1 MCLQGNIQEALAERE
16 AVLLINEAAAGWLF
30 SFRPPLQPH
39 ALFPICSTRI
49 RFEVSKMVK
58 TYQSSPAVLRG
69 APLLITES
77 KAEFDRIREALNEE
91 IKPRGILEQM
101 YVEDVAYLSWEVS
114 RLRRSKAA
122 IANLTFRGALKDL
135 IRQLLRKPGQSE
147 YELGDQPEELAR
159 NWFSDPTVKKQIRDL
174 LREFD
179 LDESAI
185 EAEAI
190 RRSADDLERIDRL
203 MASAET
209 RRDKALVCVAQYRG
223 DFGALL
229 RDSSNRLIKEEAPV
243 LEHVSG
249 KEQKSAA

>member
-1 MCLQGNIQEALAERE
+1 MA
-16 AVLLINEAAAGWLF
+16 
-30 SFRPPLQPH
+30 
-39 ALFPICSTRI
+39 
-49 RFEVSKMVK
+49 K
-58 TYQSSPAVLRG
+58 TYQSSSAVLRG

-77 KAEFDRIREALNEE
+77 KAEFDRIRDALNEE

-101 YVEDVAYLSWEVS
+101 YVEDIACLSWEVL

-122 IANLTFRGALKDL
+122 IVNLAFRAALKEL
-135 IRQLLRKPGQSE
+135 TTQLMRKPGQPTFL
-147 YELGDQPEELAR
+147 LGDQPEELAR
-159 NWFSDPTVKKQIRDL
+159 DWFSDPNVKKQIGDL

-190 RRSADDLERIDRL
+190 RRSTDDLERIDRL

-229 RDSSNRLIKEEAPV
+229 RDSSNRLITKEAPG
-243 LEHVSG
+243 LEHVSS

>member
-1 MCLQGNIQEALAERE
+1 
-16 AVLLINEAAAGWLF
+16 
-30 SFRPPLQPH
+30 
-39 ALFPICSTRI
+39 
-49 RFEVSKMVK
+49 MVK
-58 TYQSSPAVLRG
+58 SYQSSPAVLRG
-69 APLLITES
+69 PPLLITES

-91 IKPRGILEQM
+91 IKPRGILEQT

-114 RLRRSKAA
+114 RLRRSKAG
-122 IANLTFRGALKDL
+122 IVNLAFRAALNDL
-135 IRQLLRKPGQSE
+135 ITQLLQKPGE
-147 YELGDQPEELAR
+147 FLLGYQAEALAR
-159 NWFSDPTVKKQIRDL
+159 DWFSDPNVKKQIRDL

-203 MASAET
+203 MASAEA

-229 RDSSNRLIKEEAPV
+229 RDSSNRLIKEEAPR
-243 LEHVSG
+243 LEHVSS

>member
-1 MCLQGNIQEALAERE
+1 
-16 AVLLINEAAAGWLF
+16 
-30 SFRPPLQPH
+30 
-39 ALFPICSTRI
+39 
-49 RFEVSKMVK
+49 MVK

-69 APLLITES
+69 PPLITES
-77 KAEFDRIREALNEE
+77 KAEFDRISEALNEE

-101 YVEDVAYLSWEVS
+101 YVEDVAYLSWEIL
-114 RLRRSKAA
+114 RLRRTKTA
-122 IANLTFRGALKDL
+122 IVNLAFRAALKDL
-135 IRQLLRKPGQSE
+135 ITQILRKPGRFG

-159 NWFSDPTVKKQIRDL
+159 DWFSDPNVKKQIRDL

-203 MASAET
+203 MASAEA

-243 LEHVSG
+243 LEHVSS